1 MCLGVRLPDDVWQ
14 VIVDYLLKYRN
25 IVAPDGLREWTENNL
40 DITLF
45 DGGAFLSHQ
54 NEFDLFVVPEKR
66 GKWRIRSVING
77 FLNDMLEKHQKIVVK
92 IYPDNASSLRL
103 AKGFGFT
110 EVGRENGMIRLEK
123 QHG

>member
-1 MCLGVRLPDDVWQ
+1 MRLPDEVWQ
-14 VIVDYLLKYRN
+14 VIADYLLERRGV
-25 IVAPDGLREWTENNL
+25 IAPEGLREWTENNL
-40 DITLF
+40 DITVF
-45 DGGAFLSHQ
+45 DGGAFISHQ

-66 GKWRIRSVING
+66 GKWRIRSTFNG
-77 FLNDMLEKHQKIVVK
+77 FLNKMHEKHDKIVVK
-92 IYPDNASSLRL
+92 IYADNASSLRL